1 MHLKRSTHKKN
12 SIEIFQNESSQEELE
27 GYKKKWKQLTPKSCL
42 QSSSEEESEA
52 AIKDIIKLCYKP
64 SIKDL
69 SPSIQ
74 QIKASTS
81 AKTEFQERKKAALKM
96 KLVQSLKTE
105 NLSKLENF
113 FKDSTSTNKT
123 ASTLKNKKNKE
134 ELSDDSL
141 VNLESGDESRMHKK
155 NW

>member
-1 MHLKRSTHKKN
+1 
-12 SIEIFQNESSQEELE
+12 
-27 GYKKKWKQLTPKSCL
+27 
-42 QSSSEEESEA
+42 
-52 AIKDIIKLCYKP
+52 
-64 SIKDL
+64 
-69 SPSIQ
+69 
-74 QIKASTS
+74 
-81 AKTEFQERKKAALKM
+81 M

-123 ASTLKNKKNKE
+123 ASTLRNKKNKE

>member
-1 MHLKRSTHKKN
+1 
-12 SIEIFQNESSQEELE
+12 
-27 GYKKKWKQLTPKSCL
+27 
-42 QSSSEEESEA
+42 
-52 AIKDIIKLCYKP
+52 
-64 SIKDL
+64 
-69 SPSIQ
+69 
-74 QIKASTS
+74 
-81 AKTEFQERKKAALKM
+81 M

>member
-81 AKTEFQERKKAALKM
+81 AKTEFQEKLHSKKI
-96 KLVQSLKTE
+96 
-105 NLSKLENF
+105 
-113 FKDSTSTNKT
+113 
-123 ASTLKNKKNKE
+123 
-134 ELSDDSL
+134 
-141 VNLESGDESRMHKK
+141 
-155 NW
+155 

>member
-1 MHLKRSTHKKN
+1 
-12 SIEIFQNESSQEELE
+12 
-27 GYKKKWKQLTPKSCL
+27 
-42 QSSSEEESEA
+42 
-52 AIKDIIKLCYKP
+52 
-64 SIKDL
+64 
-69 SPSIQ
+69 
-74 QIKASTS
+74 
-81 AKTEFQERKKAALKM
+81 M

-105 NLSKLENF
+105 NLFKLENF